1 MNEYFPSGFLAKM
14 YKNVNVISK
23 RDDVTKSEK
32 EKEYAKL
39 LNWIV
44 GGFKLDMAKLW
55 PDLPAINCIIV
66 MQSVKWNRMEEIA
79 DWICSSLD

>member
-1 MNEYFPSGFLAKM
+1 MLCLMNEYFPSGFLAKK

-23 RDDVTKSEK
+23 RDVTKSEK
-32 EKEYAKL
+32 EKKYAKL
-39 LNWIV
+39 LNRIV

-66 MQSVKWNRMEEIA
+66 MQSVK
-79 DWICSSLD
+79 